1 MSIVPS
7 NLTFPQ
13 LKQESIEL
21 EFNLRS
27 KTHQVKTQNAKR
39 ALEQAAEYIPQ
50 ILEYLR
56 TAEKEEKT
64 EKFGGGK

>member
-1 MSIVPS
+1 MSILPS

-27 KTHQVKTQNAKR
+27 KTRQVKTQNAKR

-64 EKFGGGK
+64 EKQGKT